1 MGLGLAML
9 VTTLGVPSMPAKAEL
24 QAGLADTARE
34 AAAEG
39 IVMLKNDNQ
48 VLPLGGG
55 TSVEKVSVF
64 GRVQIDYFP
73 CGYGSGGD
81 VKVPYTVNL
90 LEGLR
95 DNPAIQVNEELAAVY
110 EKWCGENVPSAGGW
124 GNWPLSHPEMPLDGE
139 VVADAAEYSDTAVV
153 VIGKPDTPRWAG

>member
-95 DNPAIQVNEELAAVY
+95 DNPAIQVNEET
-110 EKWCGENVPSAGGW
+110 GS
-124 GNWPLSHPEMPLDGE
+124 S
-139 VVADAAEYSDTAVV
+139 
-153 VIGKPDTPRWAG
+153 I